1 MNSVRCKRAL
11 SLLACGVLLTTLVA
25 VRPAF
30 VAEAK
35 TVAEYQS
42 ALDAAKAEANAVKA
56 KIASLKAKNAPYEQQ
71 RAALESQIHAVQK
84 EISLYE
90 AQINQCKATIDERS
104 RQLEETR
111 EGLKQRLVVL
121 YTSGNSTQLSVLL
134 SAEDYSDYLAK
145 SELTASLS
153 RHDTAVI
160 TDTLD
165 AIAELELAQ
174 AELDKS
180 QQEIRTKKAEL
191 VDALNEVSEIVAA
204 NNRQVST
211 LNQDLAE
218 LQAEQKE
225 IVAAIQ
231 KAQQSQ
237 SSGSGSGSGSGT
249 GSAIQGSGQFIW
261 PLPGC
266 YKVSSGFGSRWGRS
280 HTGIDII
287 SSSGGVTGKPI
298 VAADSGTVIL
308 SKYYSGYGNCIMI
321 NHGNGYVT
329 LYGHMRYLS
338 SYGVGATVTKG
349 QTIGYVGATGN
360 VTGPHLHFEIR
371 LNGVC
376 KNPMNYYN

>member
-1 MNSVRCKRAL
+1 MNSVRFKRVV
-11 SLLACGVLLTTLVA
+11 SLLACGVLLLTLAA
-25 VRPAF
+25 VRPTLS
-30 VAEAK
+30 AEAK

-56 KIASLKAKNAPYEQQ
+56 QIAALKKKNAPYEQQ
-71 RAALESQIHAVQK
+71 RAALEAQVDAVQK
-84 EISLYE
+84 EIRLYE
-90 AQINQCKATIDERS
+90 AQIAQCKATIDERT
-104 RQLEETR
+104 RELEETR
-111 EGLKQRLVVL
+111 ETLKQRLVAL
-121 YTSGNSTQLSVLL
+121 YTSGNSTQLSLLL
-134 SAEDYSDYLAK
+134 SAEDYGDYLAK
-145 SELTASLS
+145 SELSASLS

-160 TDTLD
+160 TGALD
-165 AIAELELAQ
+165 AIAELELAKS
-174 AELDKS
+174 ELDKS
-180 QQEIRTKKAEL
+180 QQEIQGKKAEL
-191 VDALNEVSEIVAA
+191 VSALDEVKKIVSA
-204 NNRQVST
+204 NNRQVNA
-211 LNQDLAE
+211 LNQDLAQ

-225 IVAAIQ
+225 IEAAIK
-231 KAQQSQ
+231 KAQQ
-237 SSGSGSGSGSGT
+237 SSGSGSGSG
-249 GSAIQGSGQFIW
+249 GSAIKGTGQFIW
-261 PLPGC
+261 PVPGC

-321 NHGNGYVT
+321 DHGNGYVT

-338 SYGVGATVTKG
+338 SYGVGASVTKG

-371 LNGVC
+371 LNGTC